1 MEQYNSPE
9 FTSLVEISRLA
20 NTLQTVM
27 DMGMSDITSRQWLPL
42 MILGRCEEAPN
53 LNQLAEKCGI
63 TRQSAKQLV
72 DKLVEKDRVRL
83 EKDENDRRN
92 SLVVITKKGRSWG
105 KNNLEKNVMFVQE
118 LYSGISEKDIKTF
131 AKVQQKLLARLEMIK
146 SDMTEEAVNE

>member
-1 MEQYNSPE
+1 MEHYNSPE

-27 DMGMSDITSRQWLPL
+27 DMGMSDITSKQWLPL

-72 DKLVEKDRVRL
+72 DKLVEKDLVRL

-92 SLVVITKKGRSWG
+92 CLVIITKKGRSWG

-118 LYSGISEKDIKTF
+118 LYSGISEKDIKAF
-131 AKVQQKLLARLEMIK
+131 AKVQQELLAKLEMIK
-146 SDMTEEAVNE
+146 SGMTEEAVNE

>member
-20 NTLQTVM
+20 NALQTVM

-72 DKLVEKDRVRL
+72 DKLVEKDLVRL

-92 SLVVITKKGRSWG
+92 SLVVITRKGRNWG
-105 KNNLEKNVMFVQE
+105 KNNLERNVMFVQE
-118 LYSGISEKDIKTF
+118 LYSGISEKDIRTF
-131 AKVQQKLLARLEMIK
+131 AKVQQKLLAKLEVIK
-146 SDMTEEAVNE
+146 SDLAEEAINE

>member
-1 MEQYNSPE
+1 MDQYNSPE

-72 DKLVEKDRVRL
+72 DKLVEKDLVRL

-92 SLVVITKKGRSWG
+92 CLVVITKKGRSWG

-118 LYSGISEKDIKTF
+118 LYSGISEKDIKAF
-131 AKVQQKLLARLEMIK
+131 AKVQQELLAKLEMIK
-146 SDMTEEAVNE
+146 SGMTEEAVNE

>member
-1 MEQYNSPE
+1 MEQYNSPK

-27 DMGMSDITSRQWLPL
+27 DMGMNDITSRQWLPL
-42 MILGRCEEAPN
+42 MILGRCEKAPN

-72 DKLVEKDRVRL
+72 DKLVEKDLVRL

-92 SLVVITKKGRSWG
+92 SLVVITKKGRNWG
-105 KNNLEKNVMFVQE
+105 TRNLDRNAMFVQE
-118 LYSGISEKDIKTF
+118 LYSGISEKDIRTF
-131 AKVQQKLLARLEMIK
+131 AKVQQKLLVKLEEIK
-146 SDMTEEAVNE
+146 HGMNGEDENE